1 LQTALTGAAS
11 LDKLGQQSLG
21 LGMDIG
27 NNASAANARASQLRL
42 GTAAPAAQAQFA
54 SSSWSPWAAALGGL
68 DKMGDQ
74 MISAYMGG
82 MGKAPSVD
90 TSTVGYTGPDRGL
103 WF

>member
-1 LQTALTGAAS
+1 LTGAAS

-27 NNASAANARASQLRL
+27 NTASAANARASQLRL

-54 SSSWSPWAAALGGL
+54 SSSWSPWASALGGL

-74 MISAYMGG
+74 LMSAY